1 MKAPEQNRPAGFT
14 LIELMVVIG
23 IMAIALGLAAPAFQS
38 IGRGTALTSAG
49 NVLTSMVSSARQN
62 SASRNVLTAMI
73 VITGTGTE
81 ADYRTV
87 GLYEYGAEGY
97 WQQFGRWETL
107 PTGIV
112 VDAQDVVNCSFLEN
126 SPTLPRLRDP
136 EGNSS
141 IRYLGTPIPK
151 ESFAARIFVPTG
163 ALSNPDKSAQLR
175 LVEGFVTGPNTI
187 AFSHRKAGANG
198 PANFFDLAIVGATGA
213 TKASR
218 P

>member
-1 MKAPEQNRPAGFT
+1 MKAPQQNRPSGFT
-14 LIELMVVIG
+14 LVELMVVIG

-49 NVLTSMVSSARQN
+49 NLLTTMASSARQN

-87 GLYEYGAEGY
+87 GLYEFGTGGY
-97 WQQFGRWETL
+97 WQQVGKWETL

-112 VDAQDVVNCSFLEN
+112 VDATDHVNCSFLEN
-126 SPTLPRLRDP
+126 SPPLPRVRDP

-141 IRYLGTPIPK
+141 VRYLNTPVPK

-175 LVEGFVTGPNTI
+175 LVEGFVGAPNTVSY
-187 AFSHRKAGANG
+187 SHRKAGANG

-213 TKASR
+213 TKVSR